1 MCPRTAPTSYV
12 SGCFQCVTKGVAVVD
27 TEPEGWISVQYA
39 TKRAEEFMN
48 LPPAKSL
55 AFTTY
60 EGDGAVIRAG
70 EIEHI
75 AVMPATKMAKI
86 YEEAIA
92 MAQEAPTHEIGKS
105 TRLNSSH

>member
-27 TEPEGWISVQYA
+27 TEPEDWISIQDA

-92 MAQEAPTHEIGKS
+92 KIGRAS
-105 TRLNSSH
+105 WRERVCRYV